1 MTIRLVKT
9 KNSRYPHI
17 TITQDENRLV
27 VRVLVNTFASPTL
40 NGEESL
46 TTKCYR
52 QQIFNIENN
61 SWQVVAVGEFDKREY
76 PNLWQAG
83 SIITFF
89 VTPESI
95 AREQVQIL
103 NVDSIL
109 AITGETEKQFHKRI
123 GSTILA
129 KLYCHDESA
138 SIIDSDKQLAVE
150 MNTGMLITNIET
162 NGNAYESET
171 WEYPY
176 GFVYTVIAPNEMKP
190 NSTSTVHLQV
200 KCNNKPCNDVFY
212 VSNDSGYIADK
223 RVVVKDGE
231 GSFTITSLG
240 MQEGQSLRF
249 SIGSKLNHSAI
260 KVEVPISSKEAE

>member
-9 KNSRYPHI
+9 QNSRYPHI

-27 VRVLVNTFASPTL
+27 VRVITNTFAAPTL
-40 NGEESL
+40 DGQDSL

-52 QQIFNIENN
+52 NQIFNIDNK

-89 VTPESI
+89 VNPESI

-103 NVDSIL
+103 NIESIL
-109 AITGETEKQFHKRI
+109 AVTGETEQQFHKRL
-123 GSTILA
+123 GNTILC

-190 NSTSTVHLQV
+190 MTTSTVRLQV
-200 KCNNKPCNDVFY
+200 KCNDKPCNGNFY
-212 VSNDSGYIADK
+212 VKNDSGYVADK
-223 RVVVKDGE
+223 IVKVEDGE
-231 GSFTITSLG
+231 GRFRITSLG
-240 MQEGQSLRF
+240 MQEGSLRF
-249 SIGSKLNHSAI
+249 SVGSRLNPSAI
-260 KVEVPISSKEAE
+260 KVEVPIISVENE